1 MGVTKANLGRGA
13 GILMPISAL
22 PGPYG
27 IGTLG
32 KSAYEFAAF
41 AADVGFRSWQ
51 LTPIGPTT
59 LVDTQ
64 YQSISAFAEKH

>member
-1 MGVTKANLGRGA
+1 MDASRHGLERGA

-32 KSAYEFAAF
+32 KSAYGSVIGRFF
-41 AADVGFRSWQ
+41 Q
-51 LTPIGPTT
+51 LDQQALGTARTSRFLLLQVILTI
-59 LVDTQ
+59 LI
-64 YQSISAFAEKH
+64 SII

>member
-32 KSAYEFAAF
+32 KSAYEFADF
-41 AADVGFRSWQ
+41 AADE
-51 LTPIGPTT
+51 IGRAH
-59 LVDTQ
+59 V
-64 YQSISAFAEKH
+64 